1 MNTAKRI
8 AAVVVMIVGLLVLLA
23 SLAGIAGTWI
33 VRGQLDAELTGIVT
47 AAETRAGAIQ
57 QQLTGLDSALTQ
69 ARSQVSAVEQEV
81 QAFGTDL
88 EQNRPLL
95 SAISDRLGL
104 DLSPLVERAREI
116 MSSVRET
123 MAAVNTAVEAINAIP
138 FVSVPV
144 PELEKLSKLSDD
156 IDGFRTEVQNLRTT
170 IEQRRT
176 EIIQGAV
183 SLITTPTSQIGSVLD
198 KMQGTVSGYREEVR
212 AVQDG
217 LSNLNA
223 SLSSGLTWA
232 AVILS
237 FVLLWIVLSQVALL
251 VLAWRIFSGQDL
263 LASERQVAVTGQKTV
278 PGQVEEEEMPGPAEI
293 TATE

>member
-8 AAVVVMIVGLLVLLA
+8 AAVVVMVIGLLMLLA

-33 VRGQLDAELTGIVT
+33 ARGQLDAELTAIVT

-57 QQLTGLDSALTQ
+57 QQLTGLDAALTQ
-69 ARSQVSAVEQEV
+69 ARSQVSAVENEV

-95 SAISDRLGL
+95 AAISDRLGL

-116 MSSVRET
+116 ITSVRET
-123 MAAVNTAVEAINAIP
+123 VAAVDAAIEAINAIP
-138 FVSVPV
+138 FISVPV
-144 PELEKLSKLSDD
+144 PELEKLSKLSQD
-156 IDGFRTEVQNLRTT
+156 IEDFRTEVQGLRAT
-170 IEQRRT
+170 IDERRT

-183 SLITTPTSQIGSVLD
+183 SLITTPASQIGGVLD
-198 KMQGTVSGYREEVR
+198 EMQSTVSGYREEVR

-223 SLSSGLTWA
+223 SISSGLTWA
-232 AVILS
+232 AVVLTL
-237 FVLLWIVLSQVALL
+237 VLLWFALSQAALL